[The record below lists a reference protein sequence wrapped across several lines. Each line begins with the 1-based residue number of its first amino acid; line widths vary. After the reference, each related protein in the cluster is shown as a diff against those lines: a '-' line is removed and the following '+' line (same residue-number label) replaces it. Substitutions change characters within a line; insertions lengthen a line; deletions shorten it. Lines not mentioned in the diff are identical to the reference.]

1 MTSNDNERDKRIR
14 DYHAGVDRRER
25 AANNER
31 RRAEASAALVEQ
43 LDPNQLGDSF
53 IAANLDTLFS
63 NCTSCKAG
71 FRHAMNRWNIDEEPD
86 ALIVKIDRVAM
97 GVYWKQG
104 RERQPHITVKS
115 IAVMIVEH
123 IEATRAKRQQQ
134 PTTLDALTYQITTT

>member
-1 MTSNDNERDKRIR
+1 MTNDDKARLQR
-14 DYHAGVDRRER
+14 LDDYHHGVQR
-25 AANNER
+25 AKRSANNER
-31 RRAEASAALVEQ
+31 QQADAARALADQ
-43 LDPNQLGDSF
+43 LDPNLLGDAF
-53 IAANLDTLFS
+53 VANNLDTLFV
-63 NCTSCKAG
+63 NCTSCKSG

-86 ALIVKIDRVAM
+86 SLMVKIDRVAM